1 MRVYLAIAIGGIIG
15 CWARYTLG
23 NAVGAIWGRNF
34 PYGTMSINIFG
45 SLLIGF
51 LFIGMT
57 ERLAVPEYVR
67 IGVVTGVLGG
77 FTTFSSFSL
86 EIMQL
91 IEQDKI
97 GLGLLYVVLS
107 VGLGL
112 VAAFVGGFGARLL
125 L

>member
-1 MRVYLAIAIGGIIG
+1 MRVYIAIAIGGILG
-15 CWARYTLG
+15 CWARYAMG
-23 NAVGAIWGRNF
+23 NAVGAIWGRAF
-34 PYGTMSINIFG
+34 PYGTMSINILG

-51 LFIGMT
+51 LFVGMT
-57 ERLAVPEYVR
+57 ERLSVPDYVR

-91 IEQDKI
+91 IEQDKV
-97 GLGLLYVVLS
+97 GMGALYLALS

-112 VAAFVGGFGARLL
+112 IAAFMGGFAARTLL
-125 L
+125 